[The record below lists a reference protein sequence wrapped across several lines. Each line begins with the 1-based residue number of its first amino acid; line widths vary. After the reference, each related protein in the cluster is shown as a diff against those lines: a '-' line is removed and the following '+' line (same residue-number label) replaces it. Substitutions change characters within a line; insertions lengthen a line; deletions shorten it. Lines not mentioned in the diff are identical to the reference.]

1 MTNPDNGPRFDG
13 SPEGPAH
20 REGYVP
26 FDSLLSEDFA
36 ERLGRLREAA
46 GLTWS
51 GLARALGVSHKQ
63 IYRWRDGTEPCGGA
77 MHSLYLFAIDL
88 PNGLNI
94 LTGKDAQLPLWEEE
108 DEEADGDD
116 EEDEEGRE
124 S

>member
-1 MTNPDNGPRFDG
+1 MTNPDDGPRFDG
-13 SPEGPAH
+13 SPEDSAH
-20 REGYVP
+20 GEEYVP
-26 FDSLLSEDFA
+26 FDSLLPEDFA

-77 MHSLYLFAIDL
+77 MHSLYMFGD
-88 PNGLNI
+88 
-94 LTGKDAQLPLWEEE
+94 QLPGGLDILMGRDFPAPPQEE
-108 DEEADGDD
+108 DEADD
-116 EEDEEGRE
+116 EEEEEE